1 MPTIEVNDGR
11 LIAYEEWGDLSG
23 RPMFQLH
30 GTPGCRLSRHP
41 DATLYP
47 SLHLHVI
54 TIDRP
59 GYGESTALPGRRVSH
74 AAHDVA
80 AVADEVG
87 LDRFFVVGGSGG
99 GPHALACAAEL
110 GDRVLGCAPVASA
123 APLIPAEIDG
133 LLGINLKAHQV
144 LADSGR
150 EGMVEFLAML
160 REHFLA
166 DPMGTLDSQ
175 LADAP
180 KADIEWI
187 QREDVRTVLR
197 EATIEALRPGVD
209 GWVDDSVSMFGD
221 DWGIDLGRTGCP
233 VRFWHS
239 DDDKNGPLS
248 SIERLVAAVPGAT
261 LRVWSGEGH
270 TAPARH
276 LDGVVHDLIDA
287 ADGER

>member
-1 MPTIEVNDGR
+1 MQTIEVENGR
-11 LIAYEEWGDLSG
+11 LIAYEQWGDLGG
-23 RPMFQLH
+23 RPIFQLH
-30 GTPGCRLSRHP
+30 GTPGSRLSRHP

-59 GYGESTALPGRRVSH
+59 GYGGSTALPGRRVSH

-80 AVADEVG
+80 AVADELG

-99 GPHALACAAEL
+99 GPHALACAADL

-133 LLGINLKAHQV
+133 LLGINHKAFQV

-150 EGMVEFLAML
+150 EGMVEFLSTL

-166 DPMGTLDSQ
+166 DPIGTLDNQ
-175 LADAP
+175 LRDAP
-180 KADIEWI
+180 KADIDWS
-187 QREDVRTVLR
+187 QREDVRIVLR
-197 EATIEALRPGVD
+197 EAIIEALRPGVQ
-209 GWVDDSVSMFGD
+209 GWADDSVSIFGD
-221 DWGIDLGRTGCP
+221 DWGFDLGRTRCP
-233 VRFWHS
+233 VHFWHS

-248 SIERLVAAVPGAT
+248 SIERLVAEIPGAS

-276 LDGVVHDLIDA
+276 LDEILHDVIKA
-287 ADGER
+287 ADRER

>member
-1 MPTIEVNDGR
+1 V
-11 LIAYEEWGDLSG
+11 GDLRG
-23 RPMFQLH
+23 RPIFQLH
-30 GTPGCRLSRHP
+30 GTPGSRLSRHP

-59 GYGESTALPGRRVSH
+59 GYGGSTALPGRRVSH

-80 AVADEVG
+80 AVADELG
-87 LDRFFVVGGSGG
+87 LERFFAVGGSGG

-133 LLGINLKAHQV
+133 LLGINHKGHQV
-144 LADSGR
+144 LADRGR
-150 EGMVEFLAML
+150 EGMVEFLATL

-166 DPMGTLDSQ
+166 DPVGTLDNQ

-180 KADIEWI
+180 KADIEWS

-197 EATIEALRPGVD
+197 EAVIEALRPGVD
-209 GWVDDSVSMFGD
+209 GWVDDSVSIFAD
-221 DWGIDLGRTGCP
+221 DWGVDLVRVTCP

-248 SIERLVAAVPGAT
+248 SIERLVAAIPGAS

-270 TAPARH
+270 SAPARH
-276 LDGVVHDLIDA
+276 MDDVLHDLIDA

>member
-133 LLGINLKAHQV
+133 LLGINHHAHQV
-144 LADSGR
+144 LADGGR
-150 EGMVEFLAML
+150 EGMVEFLATL

-166 DPMGTLDSQ
+166 DPIGTLDNQ

-180 KADIEWI
+180 RADIEWS

-197 EATIEALRPGVD
+197 EGRSKLFAQALTVGSTTRCPYSATTGESTSAERDAPSASGTATTTRTVRSRRSSDSLR
-209 GWVDDSVSMFGD
+209 
-221 DWGIDLGRTGCP
+221 
-233 VRFWHS
+233 
-239 DDDKNGPLS
+239 
-248 SIERLVAAVPGAT
+248 
-261 LRVWSGEGH
+261 
-270 TAPARH
+270 
-276 LDGVVHDLIDA
+276 
-287 ADGER
+287 